1 MAAGKNVAVIGAGII
16 GAHVALR
23 LQANGHSVVLYDPNP
38 PGKECSFGNGGVIAT
53 DEVLPLARPEL
64 LASVPRM
71 LLNPAAPFTVHW
83 PSAPGLISWFVRFAR
98 ACGSKQVARGTAV
111 MNRLMKATPAAWA
124 DAAKLAEL
132 GPLVKAAG
140 FLRVFESEAGMRRFR
155 PELNVQRAHDVPV
168 EVLSA
173 AAVLERVPG
182 LTPAVKGGLYYPEGS
197 HLADPHRVV
206 ERLVIAFKK
215 RGGVFERQPVRAF
228 TRGKEHITAI
238 RLPAGRQNIDAAVV
252 TAGIAS
258 RRLLAA
264 LGVDLPLTAERGY
277 HVMMDGHIPGLETP
291 FVPVERG
298 MIITPM
304 SGGTRFG
311 GTVEFAG
318 FGVPPTERRVDRLLR
333 SSRQLFPE
341 IKIREKSRWMGERPT
356 LPDYLPA
363 IGPLQEIKN
372 LYVATGHQHLGV
384 TLAAV
389 TAEIIAAMINGEENP
404 NWEPLAPDRFG

>member
-1 MAAGKNVAVIGAGII
+1 MTTGKSIAVIGAGII

-23 LQANGHSVVLYDPNP
+23 LQADGHNVVLYDPNP

-64 LASVPRM
+64 LAGVPRM
-71 LLNPAAPFTVHW
+71 LLSPSAPFTVHW
-83 PSAPGLISWFVRFAR
+83 PSVPGLMPWFVRFAR
-98 ACGSKQVARGTAV
+98 ACGSKQLDRGTAV
-111 MNRLMKATPAAWA
+111 MNHLMKATPAAWA
-124 DAAKLAEL
+124 EAAKLAEL
-132 GPLVKAAG
+132 GPLLKATG
-140 FLRVFESEAGMRRFR
+140 FLRVFESEAGMRRFQH
-155 PELNVQRAHDVPV
+155 ELNVQRAHDVPV
-168 EVLSA
+168 EVLSP
-173 AAVLERVPG
+173 AAVLKRVPG

-228 TRGKEHITAI
+228 TRWKEHLTVI
-238 RLPAGRQNIDAAVV
+238 RSAGGRQNIDAAVV
-252 TAGIAS
+252 AAGIAS
-258 RRLLAA
+258 RRLLGA

-304 SGGTRFG
+304 GVGTRFG

-318 FGVPPTERRVDRLLR
+318 SGVPPTDRRADKLLR
-333 SSRQLFPE
+333 SSRELFPE
-341 IKIREKSRWMGERPT
+341 IQITEKSRWMGERPT

-363 IGPLQEIKN
+363 IGPLQDIKN

-384 TLAAV
+384 TLGAV
-389 TAEIIAAMINGEENP
+389 TGTIIADMINGEQNP
-404 NWEPLAPDRFG
+404 DWEALAPDRFR

>member
-23 LQANGHSVVLYDPNP
+23 LQADGHSVVLYDLET
-38 PGKECSFGNGGVIAT
+38 PGMGCSFGSGGVIAT
-53 DEVLPLARPEL
+53 DEVLPLARLEL

-71 LLNPAAPFTVHW
+71 LLNPGAPFTVHW
-83 PSAPGLISWFVRFAR
+83 PSVPGLIPWFVRFAR

-111 MNRLMKATPAAWA
+111 MDSLMKATPAAWA
-124 DAAKLAEL
+124 EAAKLAEL
-132 GPLVKAAG
+132 GPLLKATG
-140 FLRVFESEAGMRRFR
+140 FLRVFESEAGIRRFQH
-155 PELNVQRAHDVPV
+155 ELNVQRAHDVPV
-168 EVLSA
+168 EVLA
-173 AAVLERVPG
+173 PAAVLERVPG

-228 TRGKEHITAI
+228 TRSEKHLTAI
-238 RLPAGRQNIDAAVV
+238 RSAGGQQTIDAAVV
-252 TAGIAS
+252 AAGIAS
-258 RRLLAA
+258 RRLLGA
-264 LGVDLPLTAERGY
+264 LGVYLPLTAERGY

-291 FVPVERG
+291 LVPVERG

-304 SGGTRFG
+304 SVGTRFG
-311 GTVEFAG
+311 GTVEFAES
-318 FGVPPTERRVDRLLR
+318 GVPPTDRRADKLLR
-333 SSRQLFPE
+333 SSRELFPE
-341 IKIREKSRWMGERPT
+341 IQIREKSRWMGERPT

-363 IGPLQEIKN
+363 IGPLREIRN

-384 TLAAV
+384 TLGAL
-389 TAEIIAAMINGEENP
+389 TGTIIAGMINGEESP
-404 NWEPLAPDRFG
+404 NWEALAPDRFG

>member
-1 MAAGKNVAVIGAGII
+1 MASGKNIAVVGAGII

-23 LQANGHSVVLYDPNP
+23 LQASGHSVVLYDPDT
-38 PGKECSFGNGGVIAT
+38 PGKGCSFGNGGYIAT
-53 DEVLPLARPEL
+53 EEVLPLARPEL
-64 LASVPRM
+64 LAGVPRM

-83 PSAPGLISWFVRFAR
+83 PSVPGLMPWFVRFAR

-124 DAAKLAEL
+124 EAAKLAEL

-140 FLRVFESEAGMRRFR
+140 FLRVFESAAGMHRFQ
-155 PELNVQRAHDVPV
+155 PELNVQRAHDVTV
-168 EVLSA
+168 EVLPP
-173 AAVLERVPG
+173 AAVLKRVPG
-182 LTPAVKGGLYYPEGS
+182 LTPAVKGGLFYPAGS

-228 TRGKEHITAI
+228 RREQEHITAI
-238 RLPAGRQNIDAAVV
+238 RSAVGRQNIDAVV
-252 TAGIAS
+252 VAAGIAS
-258 RRLLAA
+258 RRLLAG
-264 LGVDLPLTAERGY
+264 LGMDLPLTAERGY
-277 HVMMDGHIPGLETP
+277 HVMMEGHIPGLETP

-304 SGGTRFG
+304 SAGTRFG

-318 FGVPPTERRVDRLLR
+318 SGVAPTGRRADKLLR
-333 SSRQLFPE
+333 SGRQLFPE
-341 IKIREKSRWMGERPT
+341 IQIREKSRWMGERPT

-363 IGPLQEIKN
+363 IGPLEEIRN

-389 TAEIIAAMINGEENP
+389 TAEIIAGMIEGEENP
-404 NWEPLAPDRFG
+404 DWEALAPDRFG